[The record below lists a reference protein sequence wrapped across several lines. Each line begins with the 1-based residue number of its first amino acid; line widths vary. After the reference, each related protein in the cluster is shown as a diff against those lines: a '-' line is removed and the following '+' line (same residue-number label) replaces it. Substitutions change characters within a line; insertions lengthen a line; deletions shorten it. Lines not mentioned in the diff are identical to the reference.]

1 MILIILQQFGDGIG
15 DYQTMLPDMRKVEHI
30 YDTISEA
37 EPLPPQSSSI
47 CNKSRCWWQST
58 YISAKTVR
66 IGKRIARWD
75 LHQSARSA
83 DAGPQQPNWKD
94 EPFLS
99 SLLFKVD
106 LQNKDI
112 DKPM

>member
-47 CNKSRCWWQST
+47 CNKSRC
-58 YISAKTVR
+58 
-66 IGKRIARWD
+66 
-75 LHQSARSA
+75 
-83 DAGPQQPNWKD
+83 
-94 EPFLS
+94 
-99 SLLFKVD
+99 
-106 LQNKDI
+106 
-112 DKPM
+112 